1 MFNPTKTWRKWHRKI
16 NTNQKRCASMAELVS
31 CAWSLPGDHN

>member
-16 NTNQKRCASMAELVS
+16 NTNQKRCPDKPLFSFFLGFIS
-31 CAWSLPGDHN
+31 